1 MNQAYVSGYLG
12 QDPKLSA
19 DGKRISMSVGVS
31 KYMGK
36 DKEKRTM
43 WFRILVEGDYNLKLA
58 ESARKGDRV
67 IASGLLE
74 SREWEDQQAMK
85 RTIVEIVI
93 NQYDG
98 EIVVIPKSDRQEQPH
113 YVSSAPT
120 YTPQAMPA
128 QQYAPLP
135 AAAPVFVDDIPF

>member
-74 SREWEDQQAMK
+74 SREWEDQQAAK

-98 EIVVIPKSDRQEQPH
+98 EIVVIPKSDRQERP
-113 YVSSAPT
+113 PT
-120 YTPQAMPA
+120 YTSQVMPA

-135 AAAPVFVDDIPF
+135 AVAPVFVDDIPF